1 MNDAEK
7 KECGTPSFMKTLGIF
22 LFFIVFPLL
31 LTLYVGD
38 LAFSS
43 AFEWMT
49 SFHEQGNDSAGY
61 LFVFA
66 FIVFAILINKADD
79 FFDEERMRKIRQW
92 MMKIL
97 KK

>member
-38 LAFSS
+38 LILTSF
-43 AFEWMT
+43 FEQLK
-49 SFHEQGNDSAGY
+49 SFHEQGNDCDGQ

-66 FIVFAILINKADD
+66 FIAFAILINKADD